1 MENNVSLPTSDAQSS
16 GFLPQRPHHPQAAP
30 HSTAA
35 AVSGHAAYPASV
47 SHSPHAP
54 VDTPRIPSSPFTG
67 TPFPPP
73 SPSSFRPTAERTDQI
88 AHERAIDF
96 ASSSWDLATG
106 GLKTLTA
113 KRQLPPLPD
122 RRLSEKLPEPA
133 EADGPRN
140 YAFLLV
146 VLACIVLMLF
156 SAGIVL
162 WIIMFQ
168 P

>member
-1 MENNVSLPTSDAQSS
+1 VSLPTSDAQSS
-16 GFLPQRPHHPQAAP
+16 GFLPQRPRHPQAAP

-35 AVSGHAAYPASV
+35 AVPGHAAYPASV
-47 SHSPHAP
+47 PHSPHAP

-73 SPSSFRPTAERTDQI
+73 SSSWPAVEHADQI
-88 AHERAIDF
+88 VHERAIDF

-133 EADGPRN
+133 DSQRN

-162 WIIMFQ
+162 WIIIFQ

>member
-1 MENNVSLPTSDAQSS
+1 M
-16 GFLPQRPHHPQAAP
+16 
-30 HSTAA
+30 
-35 AVSGHAAYPASV
+35 
-47 SHSPHAP
+47 
-54 VDTPRIPSSPFTG
+54 
-67 TPFPPP
+67 
-73 SPSSFRPTAERTDQI
+73 
-88 AHERAIDF
+88 HERAIDF

-133 EADGPRN
+133 DSQRN

-162 WIIMFQ
+162 WIIIFQ